1 MAPTRDPGQGQLGPC
16 VRQCKQVVEAIQ
28 SGAKAAC
35 MYQNECM
42 RIAKFC
48 KRLVPLFEDIEEDA
62 STIQGAALARSH
74 SRMKE
79 ILSALTRCEAVVGA
93 CSTMGPCM
101 AALKEEDTMAEFVN
115 GICDLSEAL
124 AALDLNDVKVDPD
137 QAEGLALTLQQMQR
151 IDISAASGNAQAC
164 IQQIRSLCEKVR
176 NGSMKSVSLKDAPLL
191 EERLSM
197 CSVSQVA
204 ADADFCRE
212 RLQQAK
218 QKRNHVEAWMFQLVL
233 DLEEPLL
240 PKDAKTARLMSSQ
253 KVVVPD
259 KPSAAKEAQQEAE
272 SGEAVDPVPIVH
284 TLLDAVAQ
292 PNLTMEHRA
301 QALQP
306 LVAAAGLAP
315 PVPDS
320 LLHHGAV
327 MFAMTDAGCSR
338 KVVSLLR
345 ERSTEPLI
353 KGWLLALLLS
363 LIHPEKGLNPRTQQA
378 LMDADIVSIL
388 CRMLSC
394 STTDG
399 TQKLQCLHMLR
410 VLVHDPSTHEAMV
423 QAKAVHVIVQ
433 QVSSVVVSKGLVQ
446 EDKKSSVSTPL
457 ASPQKGHP
465 KQQQQFQRQLNDGEE
480 GGDWDMDLEQQR
492 VELAVLMLMDMAPG
506 PHKAEILRTGGV
518 LALVQKLVD
527 PTSHE
532 RVRAA
537 AADTLA
543 VLFDDGSIA
552 VQASRYDA
560 LAALTDLAAS
570 PSSSPTLR
578 NCALRAITVM
588 LTPTPPSTAA
598 TAEAVLAA
606 ARSHAVAPL
615 PPQGKAARLV
625 KPGEHPPPPPPSAGA
640 AQGLINPPRPKG
652 KDSTQQGPPHTSSSN
667 SSSQMSAEDLF
678 QEMGRTLSP
687 KSTTALMAL
696 LEMAATTDIEEIRLL
711 VLKFLPLTAT
721 DAACRA
727 AILNHEGGLP
737 MLLRAAGRRH
747 AAAICA
753 LRRVAA
759 DYKLKTKCA
768 TVMAEALVEACNRAS
783 ADRSSGS
790 ASALESACNLA
801 LALASVGALAPGV
814 ERDRAALA
822 SQQAFTTEVINAGG
836 AAPLAKLLKDPSD
849 LLAQRAAILALRQ
862 LAMFGDSKVK
872 TAIVEADT
880 LGCLVDA
887 VKRNEADWK
896 TPPARDDGYD
906 RDLPP
911 DPPVFQ
917 AACDTLAG
925 LATDPSV
932 RQQVLAMLAPL
943 LTQTTM
949 VPQACQAML
958 VVAGSDAKAHEH
970 LVQPALDPLLHLMKT
985 APPDML
991 TQPTRL
997 LAAMVMNNTRAADLA
1012 ARGGS
1017 SAAAQNGGGPAKSSS
1032 SSGSKAQPPVAAA
1045 AAGACH
1051 NDVLPRVMDLASEGV
1066 ARAAAAAAAGHLA
1079 KRDAQSREDLGQ
1091 GGLRLLLGVT
1101 QSIAPD
1107 SPYFTEA
1114 CAGVAAMA
1122 CLHEHS
1128 RSEVVRAVRNMLL
1141 NAKTVG
1147 PNAAAAGARICK
1159 AMSHSPQGRSLLFK
1173 EELLDGLIKTLTT
1186 SESPDAQCFAADA
1199 LTHATSSGPITHTT
1213 PPPISSSTAQMQQ
1226 SQQHPVRGSSAM
1238 GQANSADASMVPKP
1252 RLVIINKGAVVPL
1265 LQMLGSPQE
1274 RVIYEAAFALESLA
1288 CIEEGATAVKRADG
1302 ARQLNEV
1309 VKRAKKGE
1317 LSERTQKA
1325 AYAAYVKVM

>member
-1 MAPTRDPGQGQLGPC
+1 MAPTSDTGQGQLGPC
-16 VRQCKQVVEAIQ
+16 VKQCKQLVEAIQ
-28 SGAKAAC
+28 GGAKAAC
-35 MYQNECM
+35 LHQTECT

-62 STIQGAALARSH
+62 SSVQGAALARSH
-74 SRMKE
+74 SSMKE
-79 ILSALTRCEAVVGA
+79 ILSALSRCEAVVGA

-124 AALDLNDVKVDPD
+124 AALDLNDLKVDAD
-137 QAEGLALTLQQMQR
+137 QAEGLALTLQQLQR
-151 IDISAASGNAQAC
+151 VDISASLGNAQAC
-164 IQQIRSLCEKVR
+164 VQQIRSLCEKVR
-176 NGSMKSVSLKDAPLL
+176 NGSMKSVNLKDAPLL

-197 CSVSQVA
+197 CSVAQVA
-204 ADADFCRE
+204 ADVQFCKE
-212 RLQQAK
+212 RLLQAK
-218 QKRNHVEAWMFQLVL
+218 QKRNHVEAWMLQLML

-253 KVVVPD
+253 KVVVPP
-259 KPSAAKEAQQEAE
+259 KPSATEEAQQEEE

-284 TLLDAVAQ
+284 

-345 ERSTEPLI
+345 ERSMEPLI

-446 EDKKSSVSTPL
+446 QDKRSSAASSPS
-457 ASPQKGHP
+457 ASPQKGQPPSARQHHH
-465 KQQQQFQRQLNDGEE
+465 QQQQHQQQQRQFQQQLRDEEEE
-480 GGDWDMDLEQQR
+480 GGDWDLDLEQQR

-518 LALVQKLVD
+518 LALVQKLTG
-527 PTSHE
+527 PSSHE

-560 LAALTDLAAS
+560 LAALTDLAAW
-570 PSSSPTLR
+570 PPSSPTLR
-578 NCALRAITVM
+578 ACALRAITVM

-625 KPGEHPPPPPPSAGA
+625 KPGEHPPATPASIGA
-640 AQGLINPPRPKG
+640 AQGHINPPRSRG
-652 KDSTQQGPPHTSSSN
+652 KDMRTQEGPPQPSSSN
-667 SSSQMSAEDLF
+667 QMSAEDLF

-687 KSTTALMAL
+687 KSTTALMEL
-696 LEMAATTDIEEIRLL
+696 LEMAATTTDMEEIRLL

-747 AAAICA
+747 AAAVCALRRVAADHKLKTKSGVQARRGSVRAASGASRPQALDQVRDGDGGDQGRKHAAAVCA

-768 TVMAEALVEACNRAS
+768 TVMAK
-783 ADRSSGS
+783 
-790 ASALESACNLA
+790 
-801 LALASVGALAPGV
+801 
-814 ERDRAALA
+814 
-822 SQQAFTTEVINAGG
+822 VINAGG

-862 LAMFGDSKVK
+862 LALYGDSQVK
-872 TAIVEADT
+872 SAVVEADT
-880 LGCLVDA
+880 LGSLVDA
-887 VKRNEADWK
+887 VKRNDADWK

-911 DPPVFQ
+911 DPPVCQ

-925 LATDPSV
+925 LATDPTV
-932 RQQVLAMLAPL
+932 RKQVLSMLAPL
-943 LTQTTM
+943 LTQTSM
-949 VPQACQAML
+949 PQACQAML
-958 VVAGSDAKAHEH
+958 VVAGSDAKAYEH
-970 LVQPALDPLLHLMKT
+970 LVQPALDPLLHLMRT
-985 APPDML
+985 APPDRL
-991 TQPTRL
+991 TQPTRC
-997 LAAMVMNNTRAADLA
+997 
-1012 ARGGS
+1012 G
-1017 SAAAQNGGGPAKSSS
+1017 
-1032 SSGSKAQPPVAAA
+1032 
-1045 AAGACH
+1045 
-1051 NDVLPRVMDLASEGV
+1051 
-1066 ARAAAAAAAGHLA
+1066 
-1079 KRDAQSREDLGQ
+1079 
-1091 GGLRLLLGVT
+1091 
-1101 QSIAPD
+1101 
-1107 SPYFTEA
+1107 
-1114 CAGVAAMA
+1114 
-1122 CLHEHS
+1122 
-1128 RSEVVRAVRNMLL
+1128 
-1141 NAKTVG
+1141 
-1147 PNAAAAGARICK
+1147 
-1159 AMSHSPQGRSLLFK
+1159 
-1173 EELLDGLIKTLTT
+1173 
-1186 SESPDAQCFAADA
+1186 
-1199 LTHATSSGPITHTT
+1199 
-1213 PPPISSSTAQMQQ
+1213 
-1226 SQQHPVRGSSAM
+1226 
-1238 GQANSADASMVPKP
+1238 
-1252 RLVIINKGAVVPL
+1252 
-1265 LQMLGSPQE
+1265 
-1274 RVIYEAAFALESLA
+1274 
-1288 CIEEGATAVKRADG
+1288 
-1302 ARQLNEV
+1302 
-1309 VKRAKKGE
+1309 
-1317 LSERTQKA
+1317 
-1325 AYAAYVKVM
+1325 